1 MTFKTKLLALLLQMH
16 QIISTLSELEHSNIP
31 FDNAEVEVSLPTD
44 FYKAECAL
52 HCSKAAFSFYC
63 LDLAL

>member
-31 FDNAEVEVSLPTD
+31 FHNAEVEGKLTWRLLQGGMCIALQQGSFLFLLP
-44 FYKAECAL
+44 
-52 HCSKAAFSFYC
+52 
-63 LDLAL
+63 